1 MKMLGKNRRPTSSK
15 SGRGVRAG
23 LASRTSTTLRA
34 VHSAGISRTG
44 RGVRLPSAALVWLR
58 LPEPISPLSSRN
70 PQRLVKFLA
79 LLDFGHCC
87 GLKSA
92 LRPVFILATFVFV
105 LLTAL
110 DAQAQRWGRRGWGD
124 DFESP
129 TSTEGGDMVDP
140 NTLRTAREVASHSS
154 GTPTW
159 VNEPAFGRDVLTF
172 VRIIYRRNPDP
183 GLSYSAGHWITDF
196 PDSDLNLSFRVQQ
209 ATSIRTDPNG
219 RVMKLTNPDLFD
231 YPWIYMVEPGRLY
244 LTDEEAQI
252 LRKYLLN
259 GGALMADDFWGELQW
274 QGFADQIKKV
284 FKDRDFVD
292 IPMTN
297 ELFHC
302 VFDLKPPLNKLQT
315 PSIHHITSQYS
326 PGYHST
332 EWTWE
337 HHDGEECKEMHVR
350 GLYDDKGRLMVI
362 ATHNCDNG
370 DSWEREGEDDFFFH
384 NFSEKRGYPLGINIL
399 FYLMTH

>member
-1 MKMLGKNRRPTSSK
+1 MRTFKLVILILLVGAV
-15 SGRGVRAG
+15 GVVG
-23 LASRTSTTLRA
+23 
-34 VHSAGISRTG
+34 
-44 RGVRLPSAALVWLR
+44 
-58 LPEPISPLSSRN
+58 
-70 PQRLVKFLA
+70 
-79 LLDFGHCC
+79 
-87 GLKSA
+87 
-92 LRPVFILATFVFV
+92 
-105 LLTAL
+105 
-110 DAQAQRWGRRGWGD
+110 QRWGRRSWGD
-124 DFESP
+124 DFNGP
-129 TSTEGGDMVDP
+129 TRTEGGDLVDP
-140 NTLRTAREVASHSS
+140 DTVRTAREITSHSS

-159 VNEPAFGRDVLTF
+159 TNAPAFSRDVFTF
-172 VRIIYRRNPDP
+172 VRVIYRRNPDP
-183 GLSYSAGHWITDF
+183 ELSYSAGHWVTDF

-209 ATSIRTDPNG
+209 ATSMRTDPDG

-244 LTDEEAQI
+244 LADEETQI

-274 QGFADQIKKV
+274 KGFAEQIKKV
-284 FKDRDFVD
+284 FPDRDFVD

-297 ELFHC
+297 DLFHC

-315 PSIHHITSQYS
+315 PSINHIRYTR
-326 PGYHST
+326 ST
-332 EWTWE
+332 EYTWE
-337 HHDGEECKEMHVR
+337 SHDGEECKEMHVR
-350 GLYDDKGRLMVI
+350 AIYDDKGRIMVI